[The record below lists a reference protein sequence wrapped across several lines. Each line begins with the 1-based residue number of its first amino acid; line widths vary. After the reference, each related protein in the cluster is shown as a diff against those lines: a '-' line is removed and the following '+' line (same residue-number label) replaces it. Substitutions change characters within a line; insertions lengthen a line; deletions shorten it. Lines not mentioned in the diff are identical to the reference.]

1 MSRPRRH
8 VPNPHRAGFTLSELM
23 AVVVIVL
30 VGMTLAAPAIS
41 TALAEKRSGQVTLDL
56 VRLGRRARADAIA
69 YGRAHLLRYG
79 ATGADGDFGRVRLIR
94 GFTGGCNTNDWAAIL
109 TAATD
114 CVAAA
119 SPCIDEL
126 DASATRYRLGG
137 NDTLLSPPADFTTL
151 DICYEP
157 NGRMMYSADGSIT
170 RFTANNTAAIG
181 GGFVFRAVRQRNSVN
196 VGPARRV
203 LFPLGGTAR
212 VLR

>member
-1 MSRPRRH
+1 M
-8 VPNPHRAGFTLSELM
+8 
-23 AVVVIVL
+23 
-30 VGMTLAAPAIS
+30 
-41 TALAEKRSGQVTLDL
+41 LDL

-79 ATGADGDFGRVRLIR
+79 ATGANGNFGRVRLIR
-94 GFTGGCNTNDWAAIL
+94 GFTGGCNTNNWATIF

-114 CVAAA
+114 CVSAA

-126 DASATRYRLGG
+126 DASATRYRLAG
-137 NDTLLSPPADFTTL
+137 NDTLLSPPPDFATL

-157 NGRMMYSADGSIT
+157 NGRMMYSVNGSTT
-170 RFTANNTAAIG
+170 RFTANNTVAIG
-181 GGFVFRAVRQRNSVN
+181 GGFVFQAVRQRGSVN
-196 VGPARRV
+196 VGPTRRV